1 MAADLN
7 LQATYAL
14 MVLLGLSL
22 FLVFR
27 PTRHYSSGD
36 RAQYYRLQAITLV
49 AAIVGAKFAVL
60 MGDASWPLEP
70 APEWPELLLS
80 GRSIVGALLFGFLA
94 AEAAKP
100 LLGYRLPPNDRFAI
114 LLPFSIATGRLGCW
128 MSGCCLGIEWDGPL
142 ALAGVDGV
150 PRVPAPLIELGFHL
164 LAGIGLVLLWR
175 RRRLAG
181 RLFAVYL
188 VAYGTFR
195 FASEF
200 WRVTP
205 KAFAGL
211 SAYQWFALA
220 MVLAGAVALYLRRDR
235 APAANQD
242 IAPDWHPREST

>member
-1 MAADLN
+1 LGFLN
-7 LQATYAL
+7 LQAAYAL

-22 FLVFR
+22 FLLFR
-27 PTRHYSSGD
+27 PTTHYSSSD

-49 AAIVGAKFAVL
+49 GAILGAKFAVL
-60 MGDASWPLEP
+60 MGDARWPLEP
-70 APEWPELLLS
+70 VEDWAELLLS
-80 GRSIVGALLFGFLA
+80 GRSIVGALLFGFVI

-128 MSGCCLGIEWDGPL
+128 LSGCCLGIESDGPL

-150 PRVPAPLIELGFHL
+150 PRVPAALIELVFHL
-164 LAGIGLVLLWR
+164 LAGIGLVIMWR
-175 RRRLAG
+175 EKRLVG
-181 RLFAVYL
+181 RLFALYL
-188 VAYGTFR
+188 SAYGLFR
-195 FASEF
+195 FGSEF

-220 MVLAGAVALYLRRDR
+220 MVLAGAIALYLRREQ
-235 APAANQD
+235 PASALTGVISN
-242 IAPDWHPREST
+242 IARGSV

>member
-7 LQATYAL
+7 LQAAYAL

-22 FLVFR
+22 FALFR
-27 PTRHYSSGD
+27 PTRQYSSSD

-60 MGDASWPLEP
+60 MGDARWPLEP
-70 APEWPELLLS
+70 VPDWPELLLS

-128 MSGCCLGIEWDGPL
+128 MAGCCLGVERNGPL
-142 ALAGVDGV
+142 ALVGVDGV

-164 LAGIGLVLLWR
+164 LAGVGLVLLWR

-188 VAYGTFR
+188 VAYGLFR
-195 FASEF
+195 FGSEF

-220 MVLAGAVALYLRRDR
+220 MVLAGAIALYLRRDHVPTVDKDT
-235 APAANQD
+235 ALG
-242 IAPDWHPREST
+242 WHPKEST